1 MSDLYILRNANLIT
15 MENDQVL
22 YNMDLFVANG
32 KIYKIATPHRHLRCA
47 GQGLFG
53 EISDAGPVRLPRP
66 YGLRRHHRDAHRLWR
81 DHLPEHVGFPE
92 TQQWRGEIDA
102 GIRPGPH
109 VYSTGPLTDGVTYW
123 EGSKIVTT
131 PEEGHGPCSS
141 ASRAAMSM

>member
-32 KIYKIATPHRHLRCA
+32 KIYKIAPHIDISDVP

-81 DHLPEHVGFPE
+81 DHLPEHVGL
-92 TQQWRGEIDA
+92 
-102 GIRPGPH
+102 PGDPA
-109 VYSTGPLTDGVTYW
+109 VAPGD
-123 EGSKIVTT
+123 
-131 PEEGHGPCSS
+131 
-141 ASRAAMSM
+141 